1 MAFIKIP
8 GDRISAKE
16 LQKHTWN
23 ADLVYYDGPLISL
36 YRSERGEDVLY
47 VWLDCT
53 ATRHRWCVV
62 PISRESLRGYLDQS
76 YSLLTLFE
84 RAKHLIT
91 FDVGDALRKGGVTL
105 TYFDSFPR
113 EYLPQP
119 DSYLSDDIATQAAID
134 LKEEHTTAYY
144 LGLDGEEL
152 YVEDLSKI
160 QKLFQQ
166 LYSFHY
172 GLSHSFRTAVRD
184 RLRHFSAQWTGGFSA
199 VNIFGG
205 LNSVMPSI
213 HRPRITQ
220 LAFNSPGHIKLDLLP
235 EPASQ
240 IQLSVETIS
249 DPEKLLLLQALY
261 QRSYKYFKAS
271 GISGFESE
279 DNQISQ
285 NLTSETKATLET
297 FVLEFFQIME
307 WDYERHPLRNAERNP
322 LLLLRILFAYYR
334 RLSQLSSYVV
344 EGKLIVG
351 HSLLAENT
359 TSGSTLSPLGH

>member
-1 MAFIKIP
+1 MSFINIP

-16 LQKHTWN
+16 LPKHTWN

-53 ATRHRWCVV
+53 ATRNRWCIV
-62 PISRESLRGYLDQS
+62 PVSRESLRGYLDQA
-76 YSLLTLFE
+76 YTLLTLFE
-84 RAKHLIT
+84 RSKHLIT
-91 FDVGDALRKGGVTL
+91 FDANDSLRKTGITL
-105 TYFDSFPR
+105 TCFANIPN

-119 DSYLSDDIATQAAID
+119 DSHLSDDIATPAAIA
-134 LKEEHTTAYY
+134 LKEERTAAYY
-144 LGLDGEEL
+144 LGLDGDEL

-160 QKLFQQ
+160 QRVFQQ

-205 LNSVMPSI
+205 LNSVMPSV
-213 HRPRITQ
+213 HRARVTQ

-235 EPASQ
+235 ELADQ
-240 IQLSVETIS
+240 IQLSINSVLN
-249 DPEKLLLLQALY
+249 PEKFSELQSLY
-261 QRSYKYFKAS
+261 QRSYAYFKES

-279 DNQISQ
+279 DNRISQ

-297 FVLEFFQIME
+297 YAIDFFRIME
-307 WDYERHPLRNAERNP
+307 WNYEQHPLKNIETNP
-322 LLLLRILFAYYR
+322 LLLLRVVFAYYR
-334 RLSQLSSYVV
+334 RLTQLRNYVV

-351 HSLLAENT
+351 
-359 TSGSTLSPLGH
+359 GSPLLSSNS